1 MARLTRLSLRSFVV
15 PVVLA
20 ATAAFALP
28 ASAQEKIELKFSHFL
43 PTTHTLHFEF
53 AEPWA
58 KEVEKRTN
66 GKVVVRVFPATSSL
80 GNVANQVDQVRAG
93 VVDIA
98 MGLHAFPRGR
108 FPRTQIA
115 ELPFLFETADAA
127 SKTLWALYPKYL
139 KDDQGYQGLRPLA
152 LHAHN
157 GGLIHTRDRKVAK
170 MEDLSGLRIRTPSAP
185 ITEMIKFLGG
195 TPVGLPPGAVYENVQ
210 KGVIDGFV
218 FPWDPLNSYKLAELT
233 KFHLDARAYTVP
245 FFVLMNEKKYQS
257 LPADVRKVID
267 ETTGQTLVNRL
278 GTVWDHADDL
288 GREAAKKA
296 GSTLTALSKE
306 ERERWVT
313 TLAGQLNRQILEL
326 ENGGVKNAREIY
338 LEMQKANE
346 RFSTRK

>member
-1 MARLTRLSLRSFVV
+1 MLRPARALGAALSIVALAVIAL
-15 PVVLA
+15 PVV
-20 ATAAFALP
+20 
-28 ASAQEKIELKFSHFL
+28 AQEKIELKFSHFL
-43 PTTHTLHFEF
+43 PTTHTLHFEW

-66 GKVVVRVFPATSSL
+66 GRVTVRIFPATSSL
-80 GNVANQVDQVRAG
+80 GNVANQLDQVRAG

-127 SKTLWALYPKYL
+127 TKTLWSLYGKYL
-139 KDDQGYQGLRPLA
+139 KDDQGYQGLKPIA

-157 GGLIHTRDRKVAK
+157 GGLIHTRDKRVAK
-170 MEDLSGLRIRTPSAP
+170 MEDLQGLRIRTPSAP
-185 ITEMIKFLGG
+185 ITEMVKYLGG

-218 FPWDPLNSYKLAELT
+218 FPWDPLNSFKLAELT

-245 FFVLMNEKKYQS
+245 FFALMNEKKYQS

-267 ETTGQTLVNRL
+267 ETTGQAAVNML
-278 GTVWDHADDL
+278 GKVWDNADVL

-296 GSTLTALSKE
+296 GSTITPLSKE
-306 ERERWVT
+306 ERERWVQS
-313 TLAGQLNRQILEL
+313 LAGMINRQIIEL
-326 ENGGVKNAREIY
+326 ENSGVKNAREIY

-346 RFSTRK
+346 RFSSARR

>member
-1 MARLTRLSLRSFVV
+1 MVRHRLLALV
-15 PVVLA
+15 PAALA
-20 ATAAFALP
+20 LALAGP
-28 ASAQEKIELKFSHFL
+28 AVAQDKIEIKFSHFL

-80 GNVANQVDQVRAG
+80 GNVANQLDQVRAG

-157 GGLIHTRDRKVAK
+157 GGLIHTRDKKVEK
-170 MEDLSGLRIRTPSAP
+170 MEDLQGLRIRTPSAP
-185 ITEMIKFLGG
+185 LTEMIKFLGA
-195 TPVGLPPGAVYENVQ
+195 TPVGLPPGAVYENLQ

-233 KFHLDARAYTVP
+233 KYHLDARAYTVP
-245 FFVLMNEKKYQS
+245 FFVLMNDKKYQS

-267 ETTGQTLVNRL
+267 ETTGQVMVNML
-278 GTVWDHADDL
+278 GKVWDDADNL
-288 GREAAKKA
+288 GKEASKKSGGILTPLAKA
-296 GSTLTALSKE
+296 
-306 ERERWVT
+306 ERERWVQ
-313 TLAGQLNRQILEL
+313 TLAGMLNRQILDL
-326 ENGGVKNAREIY
+326 ENQGVKNAREIY

-346 RFSTRK
+346 RFSQAKR